1 MKYNIQ
7 TNKNAKYRID
17 FQIITYNIH
26 RMVNLIVIVMISIQP
41 PTLDI
46 MMTTTT
52 NRVYEQHDKT
62 NLNLTD
68 SLNFYSILAKKV
80 QVDDI

>member
-1 MKYNIQ
+1 
-7 TNKNAKYRID
+7 
-17 FQIITYNIH
+17 
-26 RMVNLIVIVMISIQP
+26 
-41 PTLDI
+41 